1 MKDRCHDEAMAEM
14 FKEAP
19 AFAVELVN
27 SILDDGDQDDLQ
39 IAFRQMDKAGLF
51 DRAGVL
57 YEVAC
62 DVIGAIIAHY
72 SETLAHE
79 RGKPVP
85 DAATVERIEATK
97 RALRMERDEL
107 DASNAEAIKAVIRK
121 YGPQAR
127 ALYQVGNGRPV

>member
-1 MKDRCHDEAMAEM
+1 MKDRSHDEAMAEL
-14 FKEAP
+14 FAEDP
-19 AFAVELVN
+19 AYAVDLVN

-39 IAFRQMDKAGLF
+39 IAFRQMDRAGLF

-62 DVIGAIIAHY
+62 DVLGAIIAHY
-72 SETLAHE
+72 SEALAME
-79 RGKPVP
+79 RRKPLP
-85 DAATVERIEATK
+85 DAAAVKRIEATK

-107 DASNAEAIKAVIRK
+107 DASNAEATKAVIRK